1 MASSPSGVSGS
12 QGTVRPVAKVLVAT
26 TAMLAFISYWR
37 AAAIVLNDLASS
49 AYYAGGEA
57 EQFIGKTAPWF
68 ILATMLLSYAV
79 SQLYIESCSMF
90 VRGGVYRVVKEAMG
104 GALAKFSVSALMFD
118 YVLTGPISGVSA
130 GQYLAGLLNELLAYG
145 HFHFTLN
152 ANSAA
157 MAFAIMATLY
167 FWWEN
172 IKGISESSE
181 KALWIMQLT
190 TVMVIVLIGW
200 CGYTLLQRGAHLPP
214 APIPRNIVL
223 TKHALGWLYGSRIPQ
238 MFTLV
243 AVFIA
248 LGHSVLAMSGAESL
262 AQVYREIEHPKL
274 PNLKKAALVIFVYSL
289 VFTSLVSFF
298 AVMIIPDQTRPQYF
312 ENLIGGLAMSLTG
325 PFIARLAFHIFV
337 VVVGTMIL
345 SGAVNTAIVGSNG
358 VLNRVSEDGV
368 LSDWFRQPHPR
379 FGTSYRIINMV
390 VGLQIVTIL
399 FSRGDVT
406 FLANLYAFGVI
417 WSFVL
422 NGIAVLV
429 LRYTHPEGREY
440 KVPLNLSIAGR
451 EIPVG
456 VGLITLI
463 LLSIALVNLFTKPAA
478 TISGVLFSGLLFV
491 GFVLSEKQVQKKRGE
506 KHVEMDQFNLAHAG
520 ELTQENVGVQPG
532 NILVPVG
539 TQYELYH
546 LEAALQ
552 RAKRRQAEIVVLHVQ
567 LLRRDASGEQDLAPD
582 QLFSSIEQLL
592 FTKVLSL
599 AEKEGKPV
607 RLAVVAANDLWD
619 GILRTAANLESATIV
634 GGSSSTLAIGDQARE
649 IGLAWERMPEPR
661 PRVTLEIFSPAGNE
675 QIFYLGPHAP
685 RLTAKEIDL
694 LHKVWLQ
701 LCENLPA
708 EEIHHHDIVHFAVE
722 LVDRAMASGQ
732 SETILRQFREHL
744 SDIQSRRQPQD
755 MRPDIFDSQAEPH
768 GGDTSPRGGMKASS
782 AHAGFGALPP
792 RTHGGGEEGRTAWN
806 LRSPKAR

>member
-1 MASSPSGVSGS
+1 MASNPSGTPSS
-12 QGTVRPVAKVLVAT
+12 LRPVAKVLVAT

-57 EQFIGKTAPWF
+57 EQFIGKSAPWF

-118 YVLTGPISGVSA
+118 YILTGPISGVSA
-130 GQYLAGLLNELLAYG
+130 GQYLGGLLNELLAYG
-145 HFHFTLN
+145 HMRSHLN
-152 ANSAA
+152 PATVAEV
-157 MAFAIMATLY
+157 FAIAATLY

-190 TVMVIVLIGW
+190 TVMVVALIAW
-200 CGYTLLQRGAHLPP
+200 CGYTLLVRGGHLPP
-214 APIPRNIVL
+214 APVPRNIVMS
-223 TKHALGWLYGSRIPQ
+223 KHALGWLAGSRIPQ

-243 AVFIA
+243 AVLIG

-274 PNLKKAALVIFVYSL
+274 RNLKKAAFVIFLYSM

-298 AVMIIPDQTRPQYF
+298 AVMIIPDATRHGYF
-312 ENLIGGLAMSLTG
+312 ENLIGGLAMSLQG

-337 VVVGTMIL
+337 VIVGTLIL

-379 FGTSYRIINMV
+379 FGTSHRIINMV

-406 FLANLYAFGVI
+406 ILANLYAFGVI

-422 NGIAVLV
+422 NGVAVLV
-429 LRYTHPEGREY
+429 LRYTQPQEREF
-440 KVPLNLSIAGR
+440 KVPLNFRIYGT

-456 VGLITLI
+456 VGLITLV
-463 LLSIALVNLFTKPAA
+463 LLSIAIVNLFTKPAA
-478 TISGVLFSGLLFV
+478 TISGVIFSGLLFA
-491 GFVLSEKQVQKKRGE
+491 GFEISEKRIQSARRKRGE
-506 KHVEMDQFNLAHAG
+506 GHVELDQFNLAQASD
-520 ELTQENVGVQPG
+520 LTPENVGVKPG
-532 NILVPVG
+532 NILVPVS
-539 TQYELYH
+539 TQYGLYP
-546 LEAALQ
+546 LEAAL
-552 RAKRRQAEIVVLHVQ
+552 RRVRRREAEIVVLHVRI
-567 LLRRDASGEQDLAPD
+567 LRRAASGEYDLAPE
-582 QLFSSIEQLL
+582 QLFSTIEQLL
-592 FTKVLSL
+592 FTKVLAV

-607 RLAVVAANDLWD
+607 RLAVAAANDLWE
-619 GILRTAANLESATIV
+619 GILRTADNLQSSTVVA
-634 GGSSSTLAIGDQARE
+634 GSSSKVSVMEQARE
-649 IGLAWERMPEPR
+649 IGIAWERMPEPR
-661 PRVTLEIFSPAGNE
+661 PRVSLEILTASGHE

-685 RLTAKEIDL
+685 RLTPKEIDV
-694 LHKVWLQ
+694 LHKVWLD
-701 LCENLPA
+701 LSDHLPE
-708 EEIHHHDIVHFAVE
+708 EEIHHHDIIHFALDEVTRE
-722 LVDRAMASGQ
+722 IAGGQ
-732 SETILRQFREHL
+732 GHDVLERLREHL
-744 SDIQSRRQPQD
+744 HEIKSRRLTP
-755 MRPDIFDSQAEPH
+755 
-768 GGDTSPRGGMKASS
+768 
-782 AHAGFGALPP
+782 
-792 RTHGGGEEGRTAWN
+792 
-806 LRSPKAR
+806 